1 MEPSALAAQAI
12 DTLERLIAFD
22 TTSRNSNLALIDWAE
37 ERLRALGAETL
48 RIDAPGQPK
57 ANLVAVI
64 GPQVEGGL
72 LLSGHTDV
80 VPVDGQPWSSPP
92 FALTR
97 KDDRLFGRGT
107 ADMKAFLALMLAA
120 APALAAAPLKRPA
133 ILAFTYDEEIGCLG
147 APGLIARLADAAP
160 RPRLAIVGE
169 PTMMRVVQAHKS
181 ILYHE
186 VTIRG
191 REAHSSQPHLG
202 ASANM
207 AAARMMGALAALA
220 ERLDAESDP
229 ASPFTPKGA
238 SLTIGVVQGGTAP
251 NILALD
257 CRFVFDIRAPL
268 GLDLTPA
275 LAEIEA
281 LIAREDAAI
290 RAKTPDGYVR
300 MQRIADVPA
309 FDCSGEAEPIAL
321 VQRLAGDNG
330 RPDSVSYG
338 AEAGQYQAAGIPT
351 VLCGPGSIDQAHQPD
366 EFIAVSQIE
375 RGAEMMSRILAELC
389 A

>member
-12 DTLERLIAFD
+12 DTLARLIAFD

-37 ERLRALGAETL
+37 GRLRDLGAETL
-48 RIDAPGQPK
+48 RIAAPGEPK

-64 GPQVEGGL
+64 GPKVEGGV

-80 VPVDGQPWSSPP
+80 VPVDGQPWSTPP
-92 FALTR
+92 FEMTQIG
-97 KDDRLFGRGT
+97 DRLFGRGT

-120 APALAAAPLKRPA
+120 APALAEAPLKRPA

-147 APGLIARLADAAP
+147 APGLIARLAEAAP
-160 RPRLAIVGE
+160 RPALAIVGE
-169 PTMMRVVQAHKS
+169 PTSMRVVQAHKS

-207 AAARMMGALAALA
+207 AAARIMGALAALA
-220 ERLDAESDP
+220 ERLDAEADP

-238 SLTIGVVQGGTAP
+238 SLTIGVVNGGTAP

-268 GLDLTPA
+268 GLDLAPA

-281 LIAREDAAI
+281 MIAHEDAAM
-290 RAKTPDGYVR
+290 RARTAEGFVR
-300 MQRIADVPA
+300 MTRIADVPA
-309 FDCSGEAEPIAL
+309 FDCSTEAGPIAL

-330 RPDSVSYG
+330 RPASVSYG

-366 EFIAVSQIE
+366 EFIDVSQIE